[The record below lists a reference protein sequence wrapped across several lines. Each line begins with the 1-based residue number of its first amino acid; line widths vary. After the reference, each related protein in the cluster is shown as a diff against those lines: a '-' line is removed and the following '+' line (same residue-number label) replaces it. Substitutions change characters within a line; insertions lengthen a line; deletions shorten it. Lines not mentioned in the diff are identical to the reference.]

1 MHAFP
6 VHDHE
11 ALENFFTIRI
21 TRIPECVLVLATDLK
36 QADRL
41 IPRIRSTEEMVLE
54 VVVGVDGVC
63 IYR

>member
-1 MHAFP
+1 MCFGFGH
-6 VHDHE
+6 
-11 ALENFFTIRI
+11 R
-21 TRIPECVLVLATDLK
+21 LK